1 MRSAHAPTGLSGLDE
16 AMPLTARRL
25 YVKVYNIY
33 MQSVRSTPS
42 DEGEPQKLM
51 GSGSAAIT
59 RPERSM
65 TLTPLLEAP
74 VAIQVHALA
83 AMAALT
89 LGLAQLALPKGT
101 IGHRS
106 MGWSWVLLMLI
117 VALSSFLI
125 HQIRLWGPWSP
136 IHLLSILTLVTL
148 PLAVEYARR
157 GNVANHQ
164 WTMLS
169 LFVGGLVVPGA
180 FTFLPGRIMHAVAFG
195 P

>member
-1 MRSAHAPTGLSGLDE
+1 
-16 AMPLTARRL
+16 
-25 YVKVYNIY
+25 
-33 MQSVRSTPS
+33 
-42 DEGEPQKLM
+42 
-51 GSGSAAIT
+51 
-59 RPERSM
+59 M
-65 TLTPLLEAP
+65 TLSPLLDAP

-83 AMAALT
+83 AAVALA
-89 LGLAQLALPKGT
+89 LGLTQLALPKGT

-106 MGWSWVLLMLI
+106 IGRLWVLLMLI
-117 VALSSFLI
+117 VTFSSFLI

-157 GNVANHQ
+157 GDVANHR

-169 LFVGGLVVPGA
+169 LFLGALVLPGA